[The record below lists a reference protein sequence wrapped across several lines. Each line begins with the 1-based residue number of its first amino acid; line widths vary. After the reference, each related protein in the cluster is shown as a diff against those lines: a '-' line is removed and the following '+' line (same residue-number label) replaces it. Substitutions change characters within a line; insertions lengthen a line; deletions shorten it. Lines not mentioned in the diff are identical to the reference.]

1 MICLMMFS
9 MRFNRLIGDYKNQ
22 KSIEINNKSDNKKT
36 QQIRI
41 YVMITKP
48 FFYYKWLI
56 NNPLA

>member
-1 MICLMMFS
+1 